1 MPLANW
7 HLPLNAAE
15 LNARKF
21 RIYRGFIEALQ
32 LSGRNPDTVLDAD
45 WDRTV
50 SRNVFS

>member
-21 RIYRGFIEALQ
+21 RIYRSFIEALQ
-32 LSGRNPDTVLDAD
+32 LSGRDPEAVLDAD
-45 WDRTV
+45 WARTV
-50 SRNVFS
+50 ARNVFS